1 MTQETIQFPFSA
13 SGKNMLRG
21 FSKQSHK
28 FEVPFCELIDNSLS
42 ARKKTIGTQLQHAYI
57 EVIVEELNNGNY
69 SVIVADNGT
78 GISKKQIIDENN
90 SIFNVGHD
98 NPNKGTMNEHGFGL
112 KTAIMM
118 LTLNVKEEDQF
129 TLVSN
134 VGEDYFRVDGP
145 LGGISGNSMEMK
157 ITDSK
162 DWKDGL
168 FNLKESP
175 SGVKIKL
182 EVTGEYFKTVD
193 IVGGNP
199 GFEILIER
207 LAEHLG
213 VIYNLYL
220 KEGNEIY
227 LYYKSK

>member
-1 MTQETIQFPFSA
+1 MVTILSLLQI
-13 SGKNMLRG
+13 M
-21 FSKQSHK
+21 
-28 FEVPFCELIDNSLS
+28 ELEF
-42 ARKKTIGTQLQHAYI
+42 Q
-57 EVIVEELNNGNY
+57 
-69 SVIVADNGT
+69 
-78 GISKKQIIDENN
+78 KQIIDEN

-112 KTAIMM
+112 KVIMM

-157 ITDSK
+157 ITDPK

-175 SGVKIKL
+175 SGVKL
-182 EVTGEYFKTVD
+182 
-193 IVGGNP
+193 N
-199 GFEILIER
+199 
-207 LAEHLG
+207 
-213 VIYNLYL
+213 
-220 KEGNEIY
+220 
-227 LYYKSK
+227 